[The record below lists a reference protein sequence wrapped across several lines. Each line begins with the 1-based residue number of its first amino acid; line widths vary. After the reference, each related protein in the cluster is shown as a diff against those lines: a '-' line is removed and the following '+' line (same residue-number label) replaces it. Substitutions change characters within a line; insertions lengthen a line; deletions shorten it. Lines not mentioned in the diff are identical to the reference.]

1 MLPAVQPLIGLLHL
15 CSGLLAVAGAAKLVA
30 PSGTAQ
36 ALRAARLPASPVLVR
51 VLGLA
56 EITIGVA
63 TILVGGWVLPA
74 AVALLYAGFSGF
86 VAVRLRAGDTVG
98 CGCFGAS
105 TAPLTSGH
113 LVFDV
118 AATLVAVLFVADP
131 APSLST
137 VLADQPWAGIPY
149 LMLVALGVT
158 LSVAVLTVLPATR
171 AAAHPPAA
179 APLRFGPVSR

>member
-1 MLPAVQPLIGLLHL
+1 MQPLIGLLHL
-15 CSGLLAVAGAAKLVA
+15 CSGLLVVAGTAKLVT

-36 ALRAARLPASPVLVR
+36 ALSAARLPASPLLVR
-51 VLGLA
+51 TLGMA
-56 EITIGVA
+56 EIAVGVA
-63 TILVGGWVLPA
+63 TIIVGGWVLPA
-74 AVALLYAGFSGF
+74 AVALFYAGFSGF
-86 VAVRLRAGDTVG
+86 IATRLRAGDTAG
-98 CGCFGAS
+98 CGCFGA
-105 TAPLTSGH
+105 TATPLTSGH

-118 AATLVAVLFVADP
+118 AATVVAVLFVVDP